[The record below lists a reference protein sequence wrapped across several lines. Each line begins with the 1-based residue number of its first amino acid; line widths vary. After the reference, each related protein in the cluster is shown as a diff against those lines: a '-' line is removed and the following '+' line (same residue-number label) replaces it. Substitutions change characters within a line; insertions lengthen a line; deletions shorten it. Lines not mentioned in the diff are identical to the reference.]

1 MVITLPFHILVGKCH
16 AEWQEQT
23 KRRQC
28 PPVHKHIITM
38 HHNKV
43 VRTARGAG
51 VNGRTNLNS
60 VSVAEKHCP

>member
-1 MVITLPFHILVGKCH
+1 MVITLPFRILVGKCH

-23 KRRQC
+23 ERRQC